1 MSLHIESVGA
11 GPDLVLLHGWAM
23 HSGIWREVRSELAQ
37 HFCLHLVDL
46 PGHGFSPG
54 FSPADV
60 SGSHASMLERTVE
73 MIMDILPAN
82 CIVCGWS
89 LGGQVAIELALRD
102 PVRIAKVALISTT
115 PSFVKR
121 KDGGNDSHDSPG
133 QPEWLWGTDAAALQ
147 LFTRNLRR
155 DCRTTLQRFLT
166 LQVSGGSDTA
176 SELTWLRD
184 SLFERGDPDEASLAA
199 GLQILLSADLRKKIK
214 DISQLVL
221 LFHGENDVITHPDAA
236 RWMNRQLQNSKLIM
250 LRNCGHVPFLS
261 YPGQFINGM
270 VRFSRTRTE

>member
-23 HSGIWREVRSELAQ
+23 HSGIWREVRSGLAQ
-37 HFCLHLVDL
+37 HFRLHLVDL

-54 FSPADV
+54 FNTADI
-60 SGSHASMLERTVE
+60 SGSHAGMLERTVE
-73 MIMDILPAN
+73 MIADILPAN
-82 CIVCGWS
+82 CIACGWS

-102 PVRIAKVALISTT
+102 AARIAKVALISTT

-133 QPEWLWGTDAAALQ
+133 QAGWAWGMDATALQ

-166 LQVSGGSDTA
+166 LQV
-176 SELTWLRD
+176 
-184 SLFERGDPDEASLAA
+184 
-199 GLQILLSADLRKKIK
+199 
-214 DISQLVL
+214 
-221 LFHGENDVITHPDAA
+221 
-236 RWMNRQLQNSKLIM
+236 
-250 LRNCGHVPFLS
+250 
-261 YPGQFINGM
+261 
-270 VRFSRTRTE
+270 